1 MFLLHRQR
9 AGEGQPGE
17 DSFPVSWALHLATI
31 EFWRLR
37 PARSSP
43 GRPCNRVSVQGLRKW
58 KRKLLRRVWLF
69 WDPMDSNLGP
79 WNSPGKDTGVDSHSL
94 PSLGDLP
101 DPGIKPGSPTV
112 QADLS
117 LSEPLKTPALVP
129 AKRSTL
135 GEKQTQSHNK
145 DQLCN
150 TGNST
155 QYSVTPC
162 TGKESKREWIYV
174 HV

>member
-17 DSFPVSWALHLATI
+17 DAPQWALHRATI

-43 GRPCNRVSVQGLRKW
+43 GRPCYRVSVQGLRKW
-58 KRKLLRRVWLF
+58 KCKLLSRVWLF

-79 WNSPGKDTGVDSHSL
+79 WNSPGKDTGVQSHSL

-117 LSEPLKTPALVP
+117 LSEPWRLLHWSLQNAALWEKNRLRATIRTYCVTQETLL
-129 AKRSTL
+129 STL
-135 GEKQTQSHNK
+135 
-145 DQLCN
+145 
-150 TGNST
+150 
-155 QYSVTPC
+155 
-162 TGKESKREWIYV
+162 
-174 HV
+174 